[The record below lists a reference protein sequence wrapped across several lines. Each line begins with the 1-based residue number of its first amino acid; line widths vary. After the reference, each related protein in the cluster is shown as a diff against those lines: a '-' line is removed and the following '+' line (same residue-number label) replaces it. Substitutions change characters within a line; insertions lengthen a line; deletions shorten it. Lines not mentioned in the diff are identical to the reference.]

1 MDWKKILL
9 GIGITGGV
17 VGVGYLTYKLYK
29 KYKEEKEFYDAQPTA
44 EELWEEIQAQEVV
57 ENHERK
63 VSKDI
68 WDDFVSDHIDEE
80 EEYDDEDWQYHI
92 DTLELDEEVDLE
104 VLRFPVDSE
113 EAFKQYKMMSLSDLS
128 VGGNGELYSVLW
140 DLFDHDYIRNDLAT
154 DDINIESNMWARRC
168 KFFGEGTKHTM
179 GNISWAEV
187 IIFFAEKIQFEL
199 SEDYIDVLHRLVDN
213 LAMYGYSQDYMAQS
227 VDALNNNEF
236 VNPQTG
242 SFGLFGLS
250 HADAN
255 AIGHEFGL
263 GNVFEITLWK
273 QFQKWLAL
281 TLGLEG
287 QYDYF
292 ARDVTHCD
300 PVDSCCA
307 YDFKKG

>member
-1 MDWKKILL
+1 MDWKKVLL
-9 GIGITGGV
+9 GIGVIGGA
-17 VGVGYLTYKLYK
+17 VGAGYLTYKIYK
-29 KYKEEKEFYDAQPTA
+29 KYKEEKEFYDSQPTA
-44 EELWEEIQAQEVV
+44 EELWEEIQAQAVV
-57 ENHERK
+57 EDHERK
-63 VSKDI
+63 VSKGI

-92 DTLELDEEVDLE
+92 NGMELDEEVDLE
-104 VLRFPVDSE
+104 VLRFPADSE

-140 DLFDHDYIRNDLAT
+140 DLFDYDYIRNELST
-154 DDINIESNMWARRC
+154 DDVNIDANMWERRC
-168 KFFGEGTKHTM
+168 KFFGEGTKYTR

-187 IIFFAEKIQFEL
+187 LIFFAEQTEFEL
-199 SEDYIDVLHRLVDN
+199 SENYIDAIYKLVDN
-213 LAMYGYSQDYMAQS
+213 LAMYGYSQDYMEQS

-250 HADAN
+250 HNDAN

-281 TLGLEG
+281 ELGLEG
-287 QYDYF
+287 
-292 ARDVTHCD
+292 
-300 PVDSCCA
+300 
-307 YDFKKG
+307 